1 MERTYSSIIDGG
13 TPKNDRTALLN
24 LIGNIKTKLMELD
37 VGADF
42 PIPNFILIGKQSVGK
57 SRLIE
62 ALAGECFNFISG
74 TLGSRR
80 PTVLEFRSNINL
92 TQSRWYIL
100 NSKTKEWV
108 YHDVMDVMRI
118 IGQAHES
125 LGNSC
130 SDTPVHVK
138 LESAE
143 CVDMQIVDLPGFR
156 DFANDS
162 AKQKLADA
170 IDRMVTTFMKDERNF
185 MICVEESGD
194 AANLSTL
201 RKCKKVDP
209 KFKRTLL
216 VRNKLD
222 KYYRDLTPNN
232 VNDWLNGFGDLPNG
246 LQKFALTLPNWKD
259 GTAAPAPFAQMREDM
274 NNNDVREL
282 ATKRVSSK
290 YKSFIGYENFAKA
303 LENRIEKLFAASIQ
317 PITEK
322 LRNLEE
328 TWQKNLDYLKEES
341 ENSDGDDFL
350 NTARGCGVTFAQALP
365 HVMDGFLSSEV
376 GKMSLTDELELF
388 HEHCRDNGLHKY
400 FDLVPSEDFGNL
412 QEYLDYLRDEGNCPG
427 FDCEINGG
435 AQFRRLQY
443 ETEVYFRF
451 AEVCTEVTKKDVV
464 QARGV
469 SLGTVTWMDCTIKLL
484 RQKAP
489 QKTERHVRYV
499 AERIK
504 WFYSIQKEV
513 IVHFMTTVEESS
525 EARLFSN
532 LYSTRG
538 RMMIENDVIKSL
550 IYHRYELVLE
560 RQKGEFLSHFCD
572 TIHSMLQNPKALL
585 KASSMPRLTDDCLDD
600 VCLPSFEDTKARIP
614 EEIQLRAA
622 IENYLKQTVN
632 SIPDEEF
639 LIDEA
644 IDKVSA
650 LCVKTFSF
658 VRAMIADQMELF
670 CISFYQLPMF
680 RRLEGDMMEITLDDV
695 DVEAQLNHAR
705 EVKNQYERV
714 VKGMDSIRWCQERIK
729 QFSLMAGKVR

>member
-1 MERTYSSIIDGG
+1 MEGG
-13 TPKNDRTALLN
+13 RKALLN
-24 LIGNIKTKLMELD
+24 LIGNMKTKLMELD
-37 VGADF
+37 VGTDF
-42 PIPNFILIGKQSVGK
+42 PIPQFILIGAQSVGK

-80 PTVLEFRSNINL
+80 PTVLEFRNDLNL
-92 TQSRWYIL
+92 SKSRWYIM
-100 NSKTKEWV
+100 NSQSKEWV
-108 YHDVMDVMRI
+108 FHDVNEVMHI

-125 LGNSC
+125 LGNTC
-130 SDTPVHVK
+130 SETPVFVR
-138 LESAE
+138 LESAD

-156 DFANDS
+156 DFANDK
-162 AKQKLADA
+162 AKQKLADMIA
-170 IDRMVTTFMKDERNF
+170 AMVTKFMKDERNF
-185 MICVEESGD
+185 MICVEECCD

-201 RKCKKVDP
+201 ARCKKVDP
-209 KFKRTLL
+209 HFKRTLL

-222 KYYRDLTPNN
+222 KYFRDLTPDNIN
-232 VNDWLNGFGDLPNG
+232 EWLNGYGDLPTD

-259 GTAAPAPFAQMREDM
+259 GQVPPAPFAELRKQM
-274 NNNDVREL
+274 NDKDVTEMQS
-282 ATKRVSSK
+282 KGVSAK
-290 YKSFIGYENFAKA
+290 FKSNIGFDNFARA
-303 LENRIEKLFAASIQ
+303 LETRIEKLFAASIQ
-317 PITEK
+317 PISEK
-322 LRNLEE
+322 LHG
-328 TWQKNLDYLKEES
+328 LDEKWNQRSALLKEEA
-341 ENSDGDDFL
+341 EDCDGEDFL
-350 NTARGCGVTFAQALP
+350 NRVRAVGVTFAQALP
-365 HVMDGFLSSEV
+365 HVMDGFLASTV
-376 GKMSLTDELELF
+376 GKMTLTDELEMF
-388 HEHCRDNGLHKY
+388 HEYCAENNLHKF
-400 FDLVPSEDFGNL
+400 FDVVPSEDFGDL

-427 FDCEINGG
+427 YDCEINGG

-469 SLGTVTWMDCTIKLL
+469 SLGTVTWMDCTVKLL

-499 AERIK
+499 AERIR
-504 WFYSIQKEV
+504 WFYSIQKEA
-513 IVHFMTTVEESS
+513 IVDFMSEVDQSS
-525 EARLFSN
+525 ESRLFSK
-532 LYSTRG
+532 LFGTRG
-538 RMMIENDVIKSL
+538 RMLKENDVIRSL
-550 IYHRYELVLE
+550 VYNRYELVLE
-560 RQKGEFLSHFCD
+560 RQKAEFLSHFCD

-585 KASSMPRLTDDCLDD
+585 KASSMPRLTDECLDD

-680 RRLEGDMMEITLDDV
+680 RRLEADMMEISLNDV
-695 DVEAQLNHAR
+695 DVDAQLDHAR
-705 EVKNQYERV
+705 EVRKEYERIT
-714 VKGMDSIRWCQERIK
+714 KGIDSIKWCHESIK